1 MSRNAAADHA
11 AFDIEAFRL
20 GDPDCFRQVLK
31 GFGPMIRG
39 IVASYAREGDDRDE
53 LYQLVSI
60 RLLTQRG
67 RYEDSGAM
75 RGWVA
80 RLAHN
85 CCRNWFEARKAR
97 RSAFDKY
104 AVQVIPIE
112 DSGTLLEDPAR
123 LLDYRRFL
131 ERLENALNGMPP
143 RQAQAFRLVHIE
155 GHTPAAAARKMKV
168 RAATVRSHIRSARE
182 QLRKLL
188 EEERHVLS

>member
-1 MSRNAAADHA
+1 VSRKPAADDD
-11 AFDIEAFRL
+11 AFDIDAFRR
-20 GDPDCFRQVLK
+20 GDPECFRQVLK
-31 GFGPMIRG
+31 GFGPIIRD
-39 IVASYAREGDDRDE
+39 IVASYARTGDDQDE

-67 RYEDSGAM
+67 RYEEWGAM

-97 RSAFDKY
+97 QSALDRY

-112 DSGTLLEDPAR
+112 DSGALMEDPAR

-131 ERLENALNGMPP
+131 ERLENALNGIPP

-155 GHTPAAAARKMKV
+155 GRTPADAARKMKV
-168 RAATVRSHIRSARE
+168 GAATVRSHIRSARE
-182 QLRKLL
+182 NLRELL